1 MKKEKNKF
9 SFNISI
15 SSLCSAGQEGKTS
28 ILKKAETFI
37 SFNIDEPDEEVK
49 NIVKK
54 DCNHEEN
61 CPNDVSKLERNTSEE
76 GISFMNDKKLT
87 RVDEIR

>member
-1 MKKEKNKF
+1 M
-9 SFNISI
+9 I

-37 SFNIDEPDEEVK
+37 SFNLDEPDEEVQ

-61 CPNDVSKLERNTSEE
+61 CPNDVSNLERNIGEE